1 MTLTATPSRSASD
14 TNSDAPPA
22 PSTTKP
28 TLLIV
33 DDEEGPRQSLKIV
46 FKADYHVHTAKSGL
60 EAIQVAR
67 AHRIDVAV
75 LDIMMFG
82 MSGVELLK
90 ELKDIDPTTEVV
102 MLTAFE
108 TLETARVALRHG
120 ASDYLNKPFDIQ
132 TMRAAVARAA
142 QKRAASVDFQR
153 SGEQLQVL
161 QREIQDQSVREE
173 MARTKGEIY
182 ASVLHDLNS
191 PLTVISGFIEII
203 TRSIQNTPR
212 VEGEQL
218 ESIKGD
224 LGKLTGQIGRCFEI
238 SRRYLGFLHN
248 SPSEKSS
255 VGANQILS
263 DLRELLARHPSAKGN
278 ELTVHRLEHEVIA
291 DINGTDFLQILLN
304 LTINALQA
312 CETPHRV
319 DVHCVVHP
327 NPIDVARYPDGPG
340 QRFINRED
348 FSNRTPILAISII
361 DDGPGIPPP
370 VLAKMFE
377 ERFTTKSPD
386 RGTGLGLSIVK
397 RLVREAEG
405 GIMIRTQ
412 VGHGST
418 FTVLLQTQV

>member
-1 MTLTATPSRSASD
+1 MIATPSHSASASASEAAS
-14 TNSDAPPA
+14 TPA
-22 PSTTKP
+22 VVKP

-46 FKADYHVHTAKSGL
+46 FKNDYHVLTATNGL
-60 EAIQVAR
+60 DAIQLAR
-67 AHRIDVAV
+67 QQRIDVAV
-75 LDIMMFG
+75 LDIMMMG

-90 ELKDIDPTTEVV
+90 ELKEIDPTIEVV

-108 TLETARVALRHG
+108 TIETARQALRHG

-132 TMRAAVARAA
+132 SIREAVGRAAR
-142 QKRAASVDFQR
+142 KHASALEFER
-153 SGEQLQVL
+153 SNEQLL
-161 QREIQDQSVREE
+161 QLRREIQDQSVREE

-203 TRSIQNTPR
+203 SRSIHNSPR

-238 SRRYLGFLHN
+238 SRRYLGFLH
-248 SPSEKSS
+248 SSSSEKAT
-255 VGANQILS
+255 VGVNQIL
-263 DLRELLARHPSAKGN
+263 DDVRELLVRHPSAKGN
-278 ELTVHRLEHEVIA
+278 QLTVHRLEQEVIA

-312 CETPHRV
+312 CETAHRV
-319 DVHCVVHP
+319 DVHCAVHP
-327 NPIDVARYPDGPG
+327 NPLDAAAYPDGPT
-340 QRFINRED
+340 QRFINREE
-348 FSNRTPILAISII
+348 FANRTPLLAISII
-361 DDGPGIPPP
+361 DDGPGITPP

-397 RLVREAEG
+397 RLVREAKG
-405 GIMIRTQ
+405 AIMIRTQ
-412 VGHGST
+412 VGKGST
-418 FTVLLQTQV
+418 FTVLLQTQPG

>member
-1 MTLTATPSRSASD
+1 MPPVA
-14 TNSDAPPA
+14 APP
-22 PSTTKP
+22 KP

-46 FKADYHVHTAKSGL
+46 FKNDYNVITATNGID
-60 EAIQVAR
+60 AIQLAR
-67 AHRIDVAV
+67 EQPINVAV

-90 ELKDIDPTTEVV
+90 ELKDIDPAIEVV

-142 QKRAASVDFQR
+142 QKNTAALDFQR
-153 SGEQLQVL
+153 GTEQLHSLQV
-161 QREIQDQSVREE
+161 EIQDRSVREE
-173 MARTKGEIY
+173 MAKNNGEIY
-182 ASVLHDLNS
+182 ASVLHDLNG

-203 TRSIQNTPR
+203 TRSMQDAR
-212 VEGEQL
+212 KLEGPQL
-218 ESIKGD
+218 DTIKGD
-224 LGKLTGQIGRCFEI
+224 LSKLTGQIGRCFEI
-238 SRRYLGFLHN
+238 SRRYLGFLRN
-248 SPSEKSS
+248 TPSEKSS
-255 VGANQILS
+255 VAANQILS
-263 DLRELLARHPSAKGN
+263 DVRELLARHPCAKGN
-278 ELTVHRLEHEVIA
+278 ELTVHRLEQDVIA

-327 NPIDVARYPDGPG
+327 NPIDVTNYPDGPS
-340 QRFINRED
+340 QRFINRES

-361 DDGPGIPPP
+361 DDGPGIPSP

-377 ERFTTKSPD
+377 ERFTTKSPE

-397 RLVREAEG
+397 RLVREAQG
-405 GIMIRTQ
+405 GIMIRTE
-412 VGHGST
+412 VGKGST
-418 FTVLLQTQV
+418 FTVLLQTQA